1 MADALAPY
9 IAHNP
14 GDLIT
19 AEDWNAMQVDVRQ
32 DIAKQIAA
40 SIANVKDVAHATN
53 ADTLDGKN
61 FSDLTKAVLDQVL
74 AQLPTRT
81 GYMRVFCNLKVHT
94 DKLVQHNLKAY
105 PVTDLYQL
113 DYFEGVCAKS
123 DKPEDAVVELVLF
136 YLYHA
141 DERRLRIPPQ
151 NDPIDIETDP
161 KYRILWW
168 TLIDY
173 FKDQKLLDYDDN
185 TTLDDLEVDFWRAM
199 FKSPPNDEFDP
210 DSYCHSPWFEKCCG
224 EKRTVG
230 ELKKHGDFDDIYLK
244 LMPRKTVNFAPTTTS
259 GQGDPDAGAT
269 SEPTNVRVSQ
279 LDLDTVLLRLLEQPK
294 YPDWLAQKSGGT
306 EGKTPI
312 QKLPED
318 YKDRLPVM
326 LLLKV

>member
-1 MADALAPY
+1 MADTPAPY
-9 IAHNP
+9 IPHTA

-32 DIAKQIAA
+32 DIATQIAT

-53 ADTLDGKN
+53 ADTLAGMTLAQ
-61 FSDLTKAVLDQVL
+61 LTQAILDQVF
-74 AQLPTRT
+74 AQLPKRT

-94 DKLVQHNLKAY
+94 DKIIQHNLKAY

-113 DYFEGVCAKS
+113 DYFEVVCAKS
-123 DKPEDAVVELVLF
+123 DKPEDAVAEWVLF

-141 DERRLRIPPQ
+141 NERRLRIPPHT
-151 NDPIDIETDP
+151 DAIDIETDP
-161 KYRILWW
+161 KFRILWK

-173 FKDQKLLDYDDN
+173 FKDQELLDYDDN

-224 EKRTVG
+224 EKRTVAD
-230 ELKKHGDFDDIYLK
+230 LTKHGDFDDIYLK
-244 LMPRKTVNFAPTTTS
+244 IMPQKTINFTPVTVTQT
-259 GQGDPDAGAT
+259 DPDAGAGV
-269 SEPTNVRVSQ
+269 EPTNVRVSQ
-279 LDLDTVLLRLLEQPK
+279 LDLDTVVLRLLEPPLYAPSFGQG
-294 YPDWLAQKSGGT
+294 STGT
-306 EGKTPI
+306 DGKTPV
-312 QKLPED
+312 LPVLGD
-318 YKDRLPVM
+318 FKNRLPVM

>member
-1 MADALAPY
+1 MVDTPAPY
-9 IAHNP
+9 IPHSA

-32 DIAKQIAA
+32 DIATQIAT

-61 FSDLTKAVLDQVL
+61 LADLTQAILDQVF
-74 AQLPTRT
+74 AQLPKRT
-81 GYMRVFCNLKVHT
+81 GYMRVFCNLRLHA
-94 DKLVQHNLKAY
+94 DKIIPHNLKAY

-113 DYFEGVCAKS
+113 DYFEVVCAKGE
-123 DKPEDAVVELVLF
+123 KPEDAVAEWVLF

-141 DERRLRIPPQ
+141 DERRLRIPPHT
-151 NDPIDIETDP
+151 DAIDIETDP
-161 KYRILWW
+161 KFRILWK

-173 FKDQKLLDYDDN
+173 FKEQKLLDYDDN

-199 FKSPPNDEFDP
+199 FKSPNDEFDP

-230 ELKKHGDFDDIYLK
+230 ELTKHGDFDDIYLK
-244 LMPRKTVNFAPTTTS
+244 IKPQKTINFPLGTTS
-259 GQGDPDAGAT
+259 PAPDPDAGAT
-269 SEPTNVRVSQ
+269 AEPTNVRVSQ
-279 LDLDTVLLRLLEQPK
+279 LDLDTVALRLLEPPI
-294 YPDWLAQKSGGT
+294 YPASLGPAPT
-306 EGKTPI
+306 EKTPI
-312 QKLPED
+312 VPLPEG

>member
-1 MADALAPY
+1 MVDTPAPY
-9 IAHNP
+9 IPHSA

-32 DIAKQIAA
+32 DIATQIAT

-53 ADTLDGKN
+53 ADTLAGMTLAQ
-61 FSDLTKAVLDQVL
+61 LTQAILDQVF
-74 AQLPTRT
+74 AQLPKRT
-81 GYMRVFCNLKVHT
+81 GYMRVFCNLKVHA
-94 DKLVQHNLKAY
+94 DKIIQHNLKAY

-113 DYFEGVCAKS
+113 DYFEVVCAKS
-123 DKPEDAVVELVLF
+123 DKPEDAIAELVLF

-161 KYRILWW
+161 KFRILWK
-168 TLIDY
+168 TLLDY

-230 ELKKHGDFDDIYLK
+230 ELTKHGDFDDIYLK
-244 LMPRKTVNFAPTTTS
+244 IMPQKAINFTPVTTT
-259 GQGDPDAGAT
+259 QGDPDAGAT

-279 LDLDTVLLRLLEQPK
+279 LDLDTVLLRLLEPPI
-294 YPDWLAQKSGGT
+294 YPASLGQKSGGT
-306 EGKTPI
+306 DGKTPI
-312 QKLPED
+312 QPLPAD
-318 YKDRLPVM
+318 YKNRLPVM